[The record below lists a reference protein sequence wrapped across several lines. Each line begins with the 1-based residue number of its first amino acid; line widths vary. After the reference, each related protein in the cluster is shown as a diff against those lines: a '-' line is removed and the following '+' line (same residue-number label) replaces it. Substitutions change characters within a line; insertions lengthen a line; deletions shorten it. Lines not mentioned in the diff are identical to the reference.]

1 MQYIRSQLQAHVFVS
16 HVIGSWLSNF
26 DLKEKI
32 YYGWGSRIM
41 LGNLQI
47 YILCRLFLE
56 EHTGYTA
63 VAWWWNKWVFLVDEQ
78 KLETTMLELFAFNN
92 RLCYA

>member
-1 MQYIRSQLQAHVFVS
+1 MHIDKLEQLEGLLLYLSTETKNMQYIRSQLQAHVFVS

-32 YYGWGSRIM
+32 YHGWGSRIM

-47 YILCRLFLE
+47 YIFYV
-56 EHTGYTA
+56 GY
-63 VAWWWNKWVFLVDEQ
+63 F
-78 KLETTMLELFAFNN
+78 
-92 RLCYA
+92 